1 VVVSRQRSIVVV
13 VVVAVA
19 LVLVALGRWE
29 GSRNA
34 RHLNSEMRAVLTK
47 VGPLYKTLP
56 TGYRMGPPDC
66 LAYPI
71 PQNAL
76 GLEIC
81 FDSTGR
87 VVETADRSGSQP
99 KYASLVYDPS
109 LATIRVPRLLV
120 DRLLRVA
127 KSHGN

>member
-1 VVVSRQRSIVVV
+1 MTRQRLSIVAFAVAA
-13 VVVAVA
+13 VAVA
-19 LVLVALGRWE
+19 LIGVGRWE

-34 RHLNSEMRAVLTK
+34 RVQNSEMRAVLRK
-47 VGPLYKTLP
+47 VGPLYETLP
-56 TGYRMGPPDC
+56 TGYRLGSPDC

-71 PQNAL
+71 PENVL

-109 LATIRVPRLLV
+109 LATMRVSRVLV
-120 DRLLRVA
+120 DRLLRLA
-127 KSHGN
+127 KRYGN

>member
-1 VVVSRQRSIVVV
+1 MSRLRSALLVAGTITVALALVVV
-13 VVVAVA
+13 
-19 LVLVALGRWE
+19 GRWE

-34 RHLNSEMRAVLTK
+34 RNQNSEMRAVLNK
-47 VGPLYKTLP
+47 VGPLYNTLP

-71 PQNAL
+71 PANAL
-76 GLEIC
+76 GLEVC